1 MVQYISRYYNHD
13 LPAIHRCLDTAYIP
27 YSRKSPDDPASNYW
41 TQLLLIEFRTPSPR
55 HAEPMLIHPRLLR
68 RLRAYNRQNVLS
80 LLGLLFLL
88 DALLLLRARPPTYT
102 AATLAQPAGHS
113 TSIAANTSVYIVS
126 VHRNNEKVLREAWND
141 AVLALAA
148 HLGPANVHVAA
159 VESGSQDQT
168 KGALMDLKGRLDASG
183 VSNTISLGMT
193 VWEQL
198 DELETRPDP
207 RREREP
213 GWIWDREEGHY
224 DLRRIPYLAS
234 VRNEAMEPLK
244 ALLDRQSRRFDKV
257 LWLNDVVFDVEDVLT
272 LLHTRDGR
280 YAAACSMDFKTYP
293 YYYDT
298 FALRDDLGMKTASY
312 HWPWFVSPAAR
323 ASAQR
328 GEPVKVESCWNG
340 MVLFDSAPFYADPPL
355 RFRGI
360 DDSLADLHLEGSECC
375 LIHAD
380 NVLSRDPDR
389 GVWLNPNVRVGY
401 DVSAYRAV
409 KGGRFPGLV
418 ATVVG
423 GWVDRWM
430 RFKGPIQQKLELA
443 GVQKKLDQWRSETP
457 NGELTRT
464 EPGVVCLINEMQIMW
479 QNGWKHL

>member
-1 MVQYISRYYNHD
+1 
-13 LPAIHRCLDTAYIP
+13 
-27 YSRKSPDDPASNYW
+27 
-41 TQLLLIEFRTPSPR
+41 
-55 HAEPMLIHPRLLR
+55 MLIHPRLLR
-68 RLRAYNRQNVLS
+68 RLRAYNRQKILS

-88 DALLLLRARPPTYT
+88 DAFLLIRGRPPTYT
-102 AATLAQPAGHS
+102 AAALAKQSEYPTPNS
-113 TSIAANTSVYIVS
+113 ANTSVYIVS
-126 VHRNNEKVLREAWND
+126 VHRNNEEVLRDAWND
-141 AVLALAA
+141 AVVALAT
-148 HLGPANVHVAA
+148 HLGPANVHFAA

-168 KGALMDLKGRLDASG
+168 KGALMDLKDRLDILG

-198 DELETRPDP
+198 DEIGNRPDP
-207 RREREP
+207 SREREP
-213 GWIWDREEGHY
+213 GWVWDKEEGHY
-224 DLRRIPYLAS
+224 DMRRIPYLAR
-234 VRNEAMEPLK
+234 VRNQAMEPLK
-244 ALLDRQSRRFDKV
+244 TLLDKQGRRFDKV
-257 LWLNDVVFDVEDVLT
+257 LWINDVVFDVEDFVT

-298 FALRDDLGMKTASY
+298 FALRDDLGMKTASPY
-312 HWPWFVSPAAR
+312 WPWFVSPAAR
-323 ASAQR
+323 ESTRR
-328 GEPVKVESCWNG
+328 GQPVKVESCWNG

-401 DVSAYRAV
+401 DVPVYRAV
-409 KGGRFPGLV
+409 KGGRFPGAV
-418 ATVVG
+418 AAVVG
-423 GWVDRWM
+423 GWADRWM
-430 RFKGPIQQKLELA
+430 RFRGRIQQKLELA
-443 GVQKKLDQWRSETP
+443 TVQKRLDQWRSETP
-457 NGELTRT
+457 SGELSRT
-464 EPGVVCLINEMQIMW
+464 EPGVACLINEMQIMW